1 MSIEKCLKSMAMD
14 AQCKG
19 WCSERPIEDFGVQ
32 DCTTYCGI
40 NAETVLTQAERH
52 VILYSMIYVEYGNL
66 NLHPDVREHLWSR
79 SSGATQLMK
88 SYEDYPLDAAAGA
101 AATSSGNQKKDYYTA
116 LAESPHPPNSSVGTI
131 KADQT
136 RIAFDLDVT
145 AKSHH
150 LKKIGINSTYLT

>member
-14 AQCKG
+14 ASCKG
-19 WCSERPIEDFGVQ
+19 WCSERPIEDFGTQ
-32 DCTTYCGI
+32 DCTAHCGL

-88 SYEDYPLDAAAGA
+88 SYEDYPIDNSSAG
-101 AATSSGNQKKDYYTA
+101 NKKKDYYTA

-150 LKKIGINSTYLT
+150 MKKIGMDSTYLK